1 MRMTGW
7 ITQAGDRISKFIV
20 HQDRDDSFFSLAGCG
35 FRREW
40 GGIMMTILFH
50 PALTFAAGAILAVI
64 AVGLLAVSCTPANT
78 TVEIVET
85 YRQEME
91 RAGTAGPAPGTVAER
106 QALERFTKFL
116 QNIGS
121 EAFIL
126 ENTRKTY
133 SENAFLNDTLV
144 THRGAEDI
152 EAYFVQTSRAMT
164 HFEVSIDDMARS
176 GSDHYIRW
184 TMIFAAPALAKGE
197 KVHSTGISQ
206 VRFTADGKVAFHQDF
221 WDSGEN
227 FFGRLPV
234 AGGAIGIIRK
244 RLQ

>member
-1 MRMTGW
+1 MTM
-7 ITQAGDRISKFIV
+7 TT
-20 HQDRDDSFFSLAGCG
+20 LA
-35 FRREW
+35 
-40 GGIMMTILFH
+40 H

-64 AVGLLAVSCTPANT
+64 AVSLLAVSCTPANKT
-78 TVEIVET
+78 AEIVEA
-85 YRQEME
+85 YRQEMA
-91 RAGTAGPAPGTVAER
+91 RAGTAGPAPGTAAER
-106 QALERFTKFL
+106 EALARFTLFL

-121 EAFIL
+121 EEFIR

-133 SENAFLNDTLV
+133 SESAFLNDTLV
-144 THRGAEDI
+144 THRGAGEI
-152 EAYFVQTSRAMT
+152 EAYFVQTSQAMT

-176 GSDHYIRW
+176 GPDHYIRW
-184 TMIFAAPALAKGE
+184 TMIFAAPALSKGE

-227 FFGRLPV
+227 FFGRVPV
-234 AGGAIGIIRK
+234 AGGIIGIIRK

>member
-1 MRMTGW
+1 MKCQVIRDLSSW
-7 ITQAGDRISKFIV
+7 DLVFRLAGLAKRRDRI
-20 HQDRDDSFFSLAGCG
+20 A
-35 FRREW
+35 
-40 GGIMMTILFH
+40 MTMTMLTH
-50 PALTFAAGAILAVI
+50 PAVTFAAGAILVVVAVS
-64 AVGLLAVSCTPANT
+64 LLAVSCTPANQT
-78 TVEIVET
+78 AEIVET
-85 YRQEME
+85 YRKEMG
-91 RAGTAGPAPGTVAER
+91 RAGTSGPAPGTEAER
-106 QALERFTKFL
+106 EALARFTLFL

-121 EAFIL
+121 EEFIR

-144 THRGAEDI
+144 THRGAAEI
-152 EAYFVQTSRAMT
+152 EAYFVRTSQAMT

-176 GSDHYIRW
+176 GPDHYIRW
-184 TMIFAAPALAKGE
+184 TMVFAAPALSKGE

-227 FFGRLPV
+227 FFGRAPV
-234 AGGAIGIIRK
+234 AGGIIGIIRK